1 MLQDLPFDIASLHA
15 AYASGTDPRDVAAES
30 FRRIEAAGDPAI
42 FLHLVDRAAAAAAA
56 AALPPFDPVAY
67 PLWGVPFAAKDN
79 IDAEGCPTTF
89 KSGETATCEC
99 GEQCG
104 VDPVSSS

>member
-42 FLHLVDRAAAAAAA
+42 FLHLVDRAAAAE
-56 AALPPFDPVAY
+56 LVDGTVTP
-67 PLWGVPFAAKDN
+67 
-79 IDAEGCPTTF
+79 
-89 KSGETATCEC
+89 
-99 GEQCG
+99 QCR
-104 VDPVSSS
+104 